1 MFHTI
6 EEALKDLK
14 SGKIIIVCDDEKR
27 ENEGDFVA
35 LAEYSTPEVINFMAM
50 HGRGLICTPIS
61 NQLATRLELNP
72 MVVHDNNTDAYGT
85 AFTISVDYKT
95 TTTGISAFERSETI
109 QALLDE
115 DVNADDFRRPGHVFP
130 LIARNGGVLRRAGH
144 TEAAVDLALLAGGK
158 PAGVIC
164 EIMKDDGTMARIPD
178 LVTIAK
184 HFDLKMITIKELIE
198 FRRKY
203 EKPCIEK
210 VEIN

>member
-1 MFHTI
+1 MFHTV

-14 SGKIIIVCDDEKR
+14 SGKVIIVCDDEDR

-35 LAEYSTPEVINFMAM
+35 LAEYSTPEIINFMAT

-61 NQLATRLELNP
+61 DQLATKLELNP
-72 MVVHDNNTDAYGT
+72 MVTHNSNTDAHGT
-85 AFTISVDYKT
+85 AFTISIDYKT

-109 QALLDE
+109 QALFHE
-115 DVNADDFRRPGHVFP
+115 DVKASDFRRPGHVFP
-130 LIARNGGVLRRAGH
+130 LIAKNGGVLRRDGH

-164 EIMKDDGTMARIPD
+164 EIMKEDGTMARVQD

-184 HFDLKMITIKELIE
+184 RFDLKMITIKDLIA
-198 FRRKY
+198 FRRKH
-203 EKPCIEK
+203 ENLCIER
-210 VEIN
+210 